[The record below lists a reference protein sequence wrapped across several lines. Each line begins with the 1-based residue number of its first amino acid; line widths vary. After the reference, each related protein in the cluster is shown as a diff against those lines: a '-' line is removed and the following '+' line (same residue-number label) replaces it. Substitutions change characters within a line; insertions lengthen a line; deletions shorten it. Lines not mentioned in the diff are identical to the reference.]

1 MYWKFKNKQDKSA
14 LIAEYRQ
21 KYQDTGVISYFE
33 SDGQQYEAE
42 LDQVCRQDISR
53 ILQMLGISQ
62 DEILK
67 RAETSH
73 NVKWMNEH
81 SLIEVVK
88 WFAKQWE
95 DDEKFINDNLRVATD
110 VNKLF
115 SAIKNADEFPSDIT
129 EMLEGGEMPIL

>member
-1 MYWKFKNKQDKSA
+1 MYWKSKNRIDKSA

-21 KYQDTGVISYFE
+21 KYQDTGLISYFE

-53 ILQMLGISQ
+53 ILQMLGFSQ
-62 DEILK
+62 DDILK
-67 RAETSH
+67 RAKTSQ
-73 NVKWMNEH
+73 NVQWMNEH

-95 DDEKFINDNLRVATD
+95 DNEKFINDNLRVATD
-110 VNKLF
+110 VSKLF
-115 SAIKNADEFPSDIT
+115 AAIDSADEFPSDVT

>member
-1 MYWKFKNKQDKSA
+1 MYWKSKNKQDKSA

-42 LDQVCRQDISR
+42 LDQVCRQDIYR

-73 NVKWMNEH
+73 NVKWMNEY

-110 VNKLF
+110 VSKLF
-115 SAIKNADEFPSDIT
+115 SAIENADEFPSDIT
-129 EMLEGGEMPIL
+129 EILEGGEMPLL

>member
-1 MYWKFKNKQDKSA
+1 MYWKSKNKQDKSA

-62 DEILK
+62 DDILK

-73 NVKWMNEH
+73 NVKWMNEY

-110 VNKLF
+110 VSKLF
-115 SAIKNADEFPSDIT
+115 SAIENADEFPSDIT
-129 EMLEGGEMPIL
+129 EMLEGGEMPLL